1 MSSVGSEC
9 LSTFCVDD
17 VCCDTDCSEP
27 DQLCNLADS
36 VGTCTD
42 VAAPAPTT
50 SRTVLLIGLGV
61 LAAIAALALWRR
73 RELKHY
79 L

>member
-27 DQLCNLADS
+27 DQLCNLAGS

-50 SRTVLLIGLGV
+50 SRTALLIGLGV
-61 LAAIAALALWRR
+61 LAAIAALALWRK